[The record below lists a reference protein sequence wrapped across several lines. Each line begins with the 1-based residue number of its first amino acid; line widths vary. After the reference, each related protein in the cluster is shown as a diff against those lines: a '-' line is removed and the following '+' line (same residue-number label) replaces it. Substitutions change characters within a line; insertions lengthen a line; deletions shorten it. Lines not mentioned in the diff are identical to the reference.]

1 MPPVQPGASVVGTGL
16 GIRYIG
22 NWAYALSGAVNSPFN
37 TEATMLEFTSG
48 TGIFVANFEFG
59 INDSTMD
66 SATEIVV
73 KGYFNGEVGFYR
85 RDEIQGGTGVTKSA
99 TMVIPATLLIP
110 PLTEF
115 KLTSRQTDG
124 DTQIVYAMLS
134 GRVYGAEE

>member
-1 MPPVQPGASVVGTGL
+1 MATEIIPVNAAVASTGL

-22 NWAYALSGAVNSPFN
+22 DWAYAMSGAVNSPFN

-48 TGIFVANFEFG
+48 SGIFVANLVFG
-59 INDSTMD
+59 IDDSTMD

-85 RDEIQGGTGVTKSA
+85 RNEIQGGIGVTKSA

-110 PLTEF
+110 PLTDF

-124 DTQIVYAMLS
+124 DTQVVYAMLS
-134 GRVYGAEE
+134 GRVYGG